1 MRESALRIYSPEAY
15 TTGPTQKRSS
25 HPTQPGNRSTASR
38 TQPRTKKRKS
48 ILRRTARFF
57 KTLNWKGRIFMAA
70 LILGTMAALFFAF
83 QAIAGMFTPEETG
96 TTGAAGAE
104 VPAITAP
111 TEQPPEYI
119 FRDAD
124 GTPVDWQA
132 LTAAWAAEAGFEK
145 RYELTDAERWEIASV
160 ITAEAEGEPFAGKV
174 AVAQCILQACED
186 DGIGPFEALTKYKY
200 SRYRPEPCEEA
211 LAAVQAVFDFGQ
223 VASTEPIKYFYAPE
237 RVVSDWHESQVYV
250 MTINGHRFFKEATE

>member
-1 MRESALRIYSPEAY
+1 
-15 TTGPTQKRSS
+15 
-25 HPTQPGNRSTASR
+25 
-38 TQPRTKKRKS
+38 
-48 ILRRTARFF
+48 
-57 KTLNWKGRIFMAA
+57 MAA

-96 TTGAAGAE
+96 KTGADGAE
-104 VPAITAP
+104 VPAITVP

-211 LAAVQAVFDFGQ
+211 LAAVQAVLTSDKSPAPSRSSIFMRRS
-223 VASTEPIKYFYAPE
+223 AS
-237 RVVSDWHESQVYV
+237 
-250 MTINGHRFFKEATE
+250 